1 MFLIQMIMLLTG
13 LFMAAAPRACTRKES
28 RDDREAV
35 QRTRTMGTWLFAAA
49 VIWILVFAL
58 QNR

>member
-1 MFLIQMIMLLTG
+1 MFLLQMVMLLTG
-13 LFMAAAPRACTRKES
+13 FLMAVAPGACTRKES
-28 RDDREAV
+28 RDDRDAV
-35 QRTRTMGTWLFAAA
+35 RRTRAMGMWLFAAA